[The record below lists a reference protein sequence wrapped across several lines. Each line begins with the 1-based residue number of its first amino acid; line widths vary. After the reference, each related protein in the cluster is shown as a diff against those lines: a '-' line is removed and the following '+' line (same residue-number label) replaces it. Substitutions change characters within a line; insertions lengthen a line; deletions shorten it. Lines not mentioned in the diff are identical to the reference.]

1 MVFCSTPLGEHGCLP
16 FVRAKCSQSQLTLS
30 LLSRSDTGP
39 IVSQDTKFK
48 VQIYDSAK
56 PKKVPKAVS
65 GELKGAA
72 SAKAISRMKKESVNC
87 PVVQKEVA
95 FLVCFACPSFL
106 RRVSGVVDC
115 AGGQGPPKEWI
126 IG

>member
-1 MVFCSTPLGEHGCLP
+1 M
-16 FVRAKCSQSQLTLS
+16 SQE
-30 LLSRSDTGP
+30 
-39 IVSQDTKFK
+39 TKFK
-48 VQIYDSAK
+48 VQIFDSPK

-65 GELKGAA
+65 SELKGAA

-87 PVVQKEVA
+87 PVVNSEVA

-115 AGGQGPPKEWI
+115 AGGNGPPKEWLL
-126 IG
+126 G

>member
-1 MVFCSTPLGEHGCLP
+1 VSGE
-16 FVRAKCSQSQLTLS
+16 
-30 LLSRSDTGP
+30 
-39 IVSQDTKFK
+39 TKFK
-48 VQIYDSAK
+48 VNVYASAK

-65 GELKGAA
+65 DELKGGA
-72 SAKAISRMKKESVNC
+72 SGKAISRMKKESVSC

-115 AGGQGPPKEWI
+115 AGGQGPPQEWLL
-126 IG
+126 G